1 MKHPSLGCMAL
12 AQLRRHSRSTQNA
25 FDEALRQARP
35 ALESLQHNVMIADRE
50 LTVRYINPMSFTT
63 LRMVES
69 DIRSAFGIG
78 VDDLLGG
85 SIHRMH
91 RDPARVERILD
102 QQDSFRLPHDADFGF
117 GNVSLSTSINAFRD
131 EFGAHVGYIVS
142 WRNQSELVEAEHQA
156 AELRELLQTAA
167 AAVEEL
173 NTSIVSI
180 SSDTSRVADIAS
192 QVSGKT
198 MDVAGKVVNLDARR
212 AEIDVAMTA
221 INAVAEQTKL
231 LALNATIEAARA
243 GEAGKGFAVVAGEVK
258 DLANSTALA
267 TEDVS
272 DHLKTITQSITS
284 LRDDLEAMGVD
295 IHQIDE
301 FQTSIAGAVEE
312 QAAVAGSIAANINE
326 AAARTL

>member
-1 MKHPSLGCMAL
+1 MVL
-12 AQLRRHSRSTQNA
+12 AQLRRSNHSAQSA
-25 FDEALRQARP
+25 FDAAMANARP
-35 ALESLQHNVMIADRE
+35 ALDALQHNVMIADRE
-50 LTVRYINPMSFTT
+50 LTVRYINPMSFAT

-78 VDDLLGG
+78 VDELLGG

-91 RDPARVERILD
+91 RDPARVEQILH
-102 QQDSFRLPHDADFGF
+102 QQDSFVLPHNADFAF
-117 GNVSLSTSINAFRD
+117 GNVSLSTSINAFHD
-131 EFGAHVGYIVS
+131 ERGQHVGYIVS
-142 WRNQSELVEAEHQA
+142 WRNISELIDAEHRA
-156 AELRELLQTAA
+156 EELRELLNTSA

-173 NTSIVSI
+173 NISIVSI
-180 SSDTSRVADIAS
+180 SNDTSQVADIAS
-192 QVSGKT
+192 QVSDKT
-198 MDVAGKVVNLDARR
+198 SDIAQKVVTLDARR

-272 DHLKTITQSITS
+272 EHLRTITQSITS
-284 LRDDLEAMGVD
+284 LRNDLETMGGD

-312 QAAVAGSIAANINE
+312 QAAVAGSIAQNINE
-326 AAARTL
+326 AADRAN